1 MSAGKT
7 TPDHVAVTALRR
19 HTCDVVIVSSDSPL
33 AEESH
38 QVKQPPCWRL
48 CVATAVAEVAAG
60 PLDPLQPLDTVVEA
74 GVGEERLAVDLAARK
89 AENRSMGQSLDHLR
103 PLGPPLWRGRSPR

>member
-19 HTCDVVIVSSDSPL
+19 HTCDVVIVSNDSPL
-33 AEESH
+33 AGESH
-38 QVKQPPCWRL
+38 QKKQPPCWRL
-48 CVATAVAEVAAG
+48 RVATAVAEVVAG

-74 GVGEERLAVDLAARK
+74 GVGEERLAVGVAAVR
-89 AENRSMGQSLDHLR
+89 AENR
-103 PLGPPLWRGRSPR
+103 PPGAEP